1 MNDTVV
7 TDSVKRFKWVGT
19 RPIRPDGVPKV
30 TGRAMYGGDYKLPG
44 MLYGRILRS
53 PHAHA
58 RIRSIDT
65 SAAEKLPGVKAV
77 MTAKDLPDQKF
88 DYIGPERVAVNF
100 WHVTR
105 NIMARE
111 KALYEGHAVAAVA
124 AISASIADEA
134 AALIKVDYEVLP
146 HVIDVDEAM
155 ADGAPLLFEDMITR
169 GVEPAPTK
177 PSNIS
182 KRLEFQTGDI
192 DAGFASADVVIEKE
206 FKTAAVHQAYIEPH
220 ACLARWDA
228 DGQTE
233 IWSLEPGPLPDARAD
248 RADPAEAGGRHP
260 RLSRRDR
267 RRLRRQDGDLSG
279 ADRDAAVDEVGQP
292 GAADDEPR

>member
-1 MNDTVV
+1 M
-7 TDSVKRFKWVGT
+7 
-19 RPIRPDGVPKV
+19 
-30 TGRAMYGGDYKLPG
+30 A
-44 MLYGRILRS
+44 RILRS

-58 RIRSIDT
+58 RISSIDT

-124 AISASIADEA
+124 AISASIAEEA
-134 AALIKVDYEVLP
+134 ASLIKVDYEVLP

-155 ADGAPLLFEDMITR
+155 GRDAPLLFEDMITR
-169 GVEPAPTK
+169 GIEPAPTK

-182 KRLEFQTGDI
+182 KRLEFDIGDVE
-192 DAGFASADVVIEKE
+192 AGFTAGRRRDREGVQDRRGAPGLYRAARLRGALGRRRPDRDLVV
-206 FKTAAVHQAYIEPH
+206 
-220 ACLARWDA
+220 
-228 DGQTE
+228 
-233 IWSLEPGPLPDARAD
+233 EPGPLPDARAD
-248 RADPAEAGGRHP
+248 RADPAEADRRPP
-260 RLSRRDR
+260 RLSRPRSAAASAAR
-267 RRLRRQDGDLSG
+267 R
-279 ADRDAAVDEVGQP
+279 
-292 GAADDEPR
+292 